1 MCPSTSACGPS
12 PSGSVL
18 PSNPRSLSPKPAPGR
33 GNGTIVVSRTSHPRP
48 RPPVSGDGAIPSR
61 WSRAQLPPSTPPAP
75 TSSSQRP
82 SHPRSPLP
90 MLQAA
95 RSMLYVLVPPPRV
108 LPPPRGPV
116 LANSTNTRALRRLT
130 RTVPVHPSFAS
141 KPRSALS
148 FSCSGRPDGPR
159 PMALGTPPAT
169 PDLPPQLPPRHP
181 LSSCLSSIDPMTWQP
196 SWPGSNPPLGRRA
209 RALRPSGWGCADR
222 RTGPS
227 RG

>member
-48 RPPVSGDGAIPSR
+48 RPSVYGGGAFPSR
-61 WSRAQLPPSTPPAP
+61 RFRASSPRSQLPAPS
-75 TSSSQRP
+75 SSSQRP
-82 SHPRSPLP
+82 RQPRSPLLS
-90 MLQAA
+90 LQAV
-95 RSMLYVLVPPPRV
+95 RSTLQVLVPSPRV
-108 LPPPRGPV
+108 LPPRTRPV
-116 LANSTNTRALRRLT
+116 LTNTRALRRLT
-130 RTVPVHPSFAS
+130 RTVPVLPSFAS

-148 FSCSGRPDGPR
+148 FSCSGPPDGPR
-159 PMALGTPPAT
+159 PMAPGTPPAT
-169 PDLPPQLPPRHP
+169 PDIPPPLPHRHP
-181 LSSCLSSIDPMTWQP
+181 LSSCLSSIDPMTWQT
-196 SWPGSNPPLGRRA
+196 SWPGSSPPLGRRA